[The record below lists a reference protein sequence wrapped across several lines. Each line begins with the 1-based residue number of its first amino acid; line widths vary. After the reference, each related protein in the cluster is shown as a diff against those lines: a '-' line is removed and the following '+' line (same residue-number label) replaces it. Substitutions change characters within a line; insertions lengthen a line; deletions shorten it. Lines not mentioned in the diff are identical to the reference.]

1 MAQAQIDERGQR
13 FPCKFCPDIFKSEAG
28 HSNHMNRKHPLDGPS
43 GLHCYTCNKA
53 FTKQEILYQHYST
66 VRHQINC
73 KNLLKDESEEKS
85 EKPTSIREIIQ
96 QIKKPSRKRSYRSQ
110 LMERIQ
116 PEVKK
121 PKRTPVKY
129 LRKDPAIIPLEPTV
143 KQSDPRRALDINLLD
158 LVDLLTGYEDPEESQ
173 NHKKQKKYPEFDETT
188 TCSVSREAIYILGSN
203 ANEKK
208 SEEIG
213 KLRRN
218 SIAPVDQTGLD
229 LPGSTPIEENTAT
242 EEIKDFSTISD
253 KDLNE
258 IIKTIDFTN
267 IFDEI
272 AKLDTEIKK
281 STETVDPGLDLPLE
295 SAIAAKAPESTEN
308 NFLDYLIDNNII

>member
-1 MAQAQIDERGQR
+1 M
-13 FPCKFCPDIFKSEAG
+13 
-28 HSNHMNRKHPLDGPS
+28 
-43 GLHCYTCNKA
+43 
-53 FTKQEILYQHYST
+53 
-66 VRHQINC
+66 
-73 KNLLKDESEEKS
+73 
-85 EKPTSIREIIQ
+85 
-96 QIKKPSRKRSYRSQ
+96 
-110 LMERIQ
+110 
-116 PEVKK
+116 
-121 PKRTPVKY
+121 
-129 LRKDPAIIPLEPTV
+129 
-143 KQSDPRRALDINLLD
+143 
-158 LVDLLTGYEDPEESQ
+158 
-173 NHKKQKKYPEFDETT
+173 
-188 TCSVSREAIYILGSN
+188 
-203 ANEKK
+203 
-208 SEEIG
+208 
-213 KLRRN
+213 
-218 SIAPVDQTGLD
+218 DQTGLD

>member
-1 MAQAQIDERGQR
+1 M
-13 FPCKFCPDIFKSEAG
+13 
-28 HSNHMNRKHPLDGPS
+28 
-43 GLHCYTCNKA
+43 
-53 FTKQEILYQHYST
+53 
-66 VRHQINC
+66 
-73 KNLLKDESEEKS
+73 LKDEPEEKS

-116 PEVKK
+116 PEEKK
-121 PKRTPVKY
+121 SKRTPVKY

-143 KQSDPRRALDINLLD
+143 KQSDPRKALDINLLD
-158 LVDLLTGYEDPEESQ
+158 LVDLLTGDEDPEESQ
-173 NHKKQKKYPEFDETT
+173 NLEKQKKYPEFDETF
-188 TCSVSREAIYILGSN
+188 TCTVSREAIYILGSN

-218 SIAPVDQTGLD
+218 CIAPVDQIGQD
-229 LPGSTPIEENTAT
+229 LPGSTPIEENSAI

-258 IIKTIDFTN
+258 IIKTIDFTS

-272 AKLDTEIKK
+272 TKLDQEIKK
-281 STETVDPGLDLPLE
+281 STKSVDPGLDLPPE

-308 NFLDYLIDNNII
+308 NFLDYLINNNII

>member
-1 MAQAQIDERGQR
+1 MAQAQIDEREQR
-13 FPCKFCPDIFKSEAG
+13 FPCKFCPNIFKSEAG
-28 HSNHMNRKHPLDGPS
+28 HSNHMSRKHPLDVSS

-53 FTKQEILYQHYST
+53 FTKHEILHQHYST

-73 KNLLKDESEEKS
+73 KNLLKDEQEEKS

-116 PEVKK
+116 PEEKK
-121 PKRTPVKY
+121 LKRTPVKY
-129 LRKDPAIIPLEPTV
+129 LRKDPAIIPLEPTI
-143 KQSDPRRALDINLLD
+143 KQNDPRKALDINLLD
-158 LVDLLTGYEDPEESQ
+158 LVDLLTGEEDQEESQ
-173 NHKKQKKYPEFDETT
+173 NLENQKKYTEFDETT
-188 TCSVSREAIYILGSN
+188 TCTVSREAIYILGSN

-208 SEEIG
+208 SEEIE

-218 SIAPVDQTGLD
+218 SIAPVDQNVLD
-229 LPGSTPIEENTAT
+229 LPGSTQIEENSAI

-258 IIKTIDFTN
+258 IIKTIDFSN

-272 AKLDTEIKK
+272 SKLDQEIKK
-281 STETVDPGLDLPLE
+281 STKSEDPGLDLPSK
-295 SAIAAKAPESTEN
+295 SAIAATAPESTEN